1 MPTSLNL
8 STLGAELD
16 QARRGRSVVRSQ
28 PQARYPSGSSSSPVP
43 IVSTSKGIG
52 ASTREGA
59 QVQVQVQVQVSGRD
73 RTTVQVQEVSLSPKD
88 DEGLDLTARL
98 RRNEHTGVE
107 SSPPS
112 PSDTQRRSESVSER
126 STSEVEVDGV
136 NIDMN
141 MNVDKA
147 KEASKSE
154 SESESKREK
163 ESERERPYP
172 LCLLCLTRPPSAV
185 LLPCCHL
192 NLCYLCAPL
201 LIEKHRP
208 PAPCITSTNPLSPP
222 NPASSSSTASR
233 RDTPVPPHAA
243 PEYTRTPYNVLL
255 FRAIANHPKSRAM
268 AMGGYD
274 APQKGCLGGEMDGW
288 DLVPDDGDDEEGD
301 TDGDVEGGRNTNS
314 GNHSEEMIK
323 EGKHTGRHEGVEKA
337 RRASVSEKE
346 RRTGINVEYVPVTQR
361 QGQGGR
367 GRIALSSLASEEEG
381 LQQSA
386 MGGRGGAVCL
396 VCRQGVKGWLRV
408 YTG

>member
-59 QVQVQVQVQVSGRD
+59 QVQVQVQVSGRD

-112 PSDTQRRSESVSER
+112 PSDTQRRSESVSKR

-141 MNVDKA
+141 INVDKA

-154 SESESKREK
+154 SESESEREK

-185 LLPCCHL
+185 LLP
-192 NLCYLCAPL
+192 
-201 LIEKHRP
+201 
-208 PAPCITSTNPLSPP
+208 S
-222 NPASSSSTASR
+222 SR